1 MKYLLRSALLGT
13 ALVVSSAAIAQTAP
27 EGSPGNP
34 VPLCSKT
41 IKDECMN
48 PSQAPHQMK
57 HRVKHSRG
65 HAQSYHRAKH
75 KGISH
80 KRAVAERR

>member
-13 ALVVSSAAIAQTAP
+13 ALILGGAAIAQTAP

-41 IKDECMN
+41 VQDECMN
-48 PSQAPHQMK
+48 PSQAPRQMK

-65 HAQSYHRAKH
+65 NADSRHPARHNPTLR
-75 KGISH
+75 
-80 KRAVAERR
+80 